1 MLTQNLAP
9 SMGFRGYTN
18 QPTEEIIMT
27 KSETYTTHIHMRD
40 RTYIQEE
47 PISADELEDTITRLC
62 ELAPECKNVG
72 SYPVGLEEALIVD
85 SENRFCV
92 KIIGRDIILPSN
104 LAARQ
109 TNFRSASE
117 SDRAA
122 AIQEAIVLT
131 RGNSIVRL
139 YV

>member
-1 MLTQNLAP
+1 
-9 SMGFRGYTN
+9 
-18 QPTEEIIMT
+18 MT

>member
-1 MLTQNLAP
+1 
-9 SMGFRGYTN
+9 
-18 QPTEEIIMT
+18 MT

-47 PISADELEDTITRLC
+47 PISADELADTITRLC
-62 ELAPECKNVG
+62 EVPETSIVG
-72 SYPVGLEEALIVD
+72 KGVVGLEEALIVD

>member
-1 MLTQNLAP
+1 
-9 SMGFRGYTN
+9 
-18 QPTEEIIMT
+18 MT

-47 PISADELEDTITRLC
+47 PISADELADTITRLC
-62 ELAPECKNVG
+62 EVPETSIVG
-72 SYPVGLEEALIVD
+72 KGVVGLEEALIVD

-122 AIQEAIVLT
+122 AILEAVDIAKSK
-131 RGNSIVRL
+131 NKPARL